1 MTAPQP
7 PQPNPAGGFL
17 GWLLIVFGALL
28 VVLCGGCTLTMWGVG
43 VVGLMEQ
50 PSAAAWGAVIGEFF
64 FVLLIGGVPTAGGAI
79 LIWAGWRVLHPV
91 RTPKDAAKT
100 FE

>member
-7 PQPNPAGGFL
+7 PQPSPGSSFF
-17 GWLLIVFGALL
+17 GWLLIVVGALL
-28 VVLCGGCTLTMWGVG
+28 VLLCGGCTLTMWGVG
-43 VVGLMEQ
+43 ITGLLQEH
-50 PSAAAWGAVIGEFF
+50 SAAAWGAMVGLFF
-64 FVLLIGGVPTAGGAI
+64 TTLLIGGLPAAGGAI
-79 LIWAGWRVLHPV
+79 LIWAGWRTLHPI